1 MIGKG
6 TSLPDKLSIKGR
18 CGDGCR
24 FGRARYL
31 PSQRA
36 VAPHIN
42 SFRPWPLAHATIP
55 ACHVRLCAAA
65 TWSISVSK
73 RRTSS
78 FDGSK
83 ADIGLTFRRGCQH
96 NRHPRNMLSTTTEP
110 ALAGWG
116 VPDRLRAALGLQD
129 KFITP
134 RGELP
139 MNLFEIEI
147 PSLRLALLASGT
159 LLVAAVVAV
168 SARAET
174 TNRDLWSIT
183 VDQEPPEDFVA
194 AALED
199 LGPVISRPT
208 QNNPNSLIA
217 GNYGTVGDEAS
228 SDGIEFS
235 RILDDFEIHSLPTV
249 SLVLDWIIPTLPME
263 LSPWIP
269 NVVHIPPGDDEMIM
283 SIAEDLWGEYFD
295 MDSPRPNVPRAFVIE
310 NSGISHI
317 EPIVRQLWS
326 QNMLITSNG
335 QPVGPG
341 VYPLYVG
348 PWRLFTPPTDVWA
361 VQIAVVP
368 EPASAML
375 LLMGLSTFV
384 STVRRQSLVRTRA

>member
-1 MIGKG
+1 
-6 TSLPDKLSIKGR
+6 
-18 CGDGCR
+18 
-24 FGRARYL
+24 
-31 PSQRA
+31 
-36 VAPHIN
+36 
-42 SFRPWPLAHATIP
+42 
-55 ACHVRLCAAA
+55 
-65 TWSISVSK
+65 
-73 RRTSS
+73 
-78 FDGSK
+78 
-83 ADIGLTFRRGCQH
+83 
-96 NRHPRNMLSTTTEP
+96 
-110 ALAGWG
+110 LAGWG

-174 TNRDLWSIT
+174 INRDLWSIT

-208 QNNPNSLIA
+208 QNNPNSLLA
-217 GNYGTVGDEAS
+217 GNYGTVSDEAS

-235 RILDDFEIHSLPTV
+235 QKLDDFEIHSLPTV
-249 SLVLDWIIPTLPME
+249 SLVLDWIIPTLPIE
-263 LSPWIP
+263 LSLWIP

-310 NSGISHI
+310 NSGISHL

-361 VQIAVVP
+361 VHIAVVP
-368 EPASAML
+368 ESASAML

-384 STVRRQSLVRTRA
+384 STVRRQSLVRTRT